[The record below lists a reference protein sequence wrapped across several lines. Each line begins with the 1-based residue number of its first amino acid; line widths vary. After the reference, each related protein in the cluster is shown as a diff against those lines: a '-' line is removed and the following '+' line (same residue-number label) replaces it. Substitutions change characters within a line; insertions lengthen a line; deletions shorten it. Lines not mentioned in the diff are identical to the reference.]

1 MLAAGSR
8 GCQYPALF
16 TYAGQLKVPYLLNR
30 QCELA
35 AAQVLLTPFLAEVDE
50 LYLTIC
56 LDAFPAHFAPGAST
70 PSALGISP
78 SFVIDMIHCLAES
91 EK

>member
-1 MLAAGSR
+1 M
-8 GCQYPALF
+8 
-16 TYAGQLKVPYLLNR
+16 PYLLNR

-35 AAQVLLTPFLAEVDE
+35 AAQALLTPFLAEVDE

-56 LDAFPAHFAPGAST
+56 LDAFPAHIAPGVSA

-78 SFVIDMIHCLAES
+78 SFVIDMIHWLAES
-91 EK
+91 ENSQRQKILAYFQK